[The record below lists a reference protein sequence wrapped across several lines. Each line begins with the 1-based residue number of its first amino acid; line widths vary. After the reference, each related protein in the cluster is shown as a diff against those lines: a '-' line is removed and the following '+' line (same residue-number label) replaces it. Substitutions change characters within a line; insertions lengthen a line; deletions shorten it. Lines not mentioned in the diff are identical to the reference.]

1 MLFNLLLARITIL
14 LCFFLLFLVIYKNFL
29 TNHVVT
35 ENARLQLALIIP
47 TGSPITVVNDAIE
60 MFATDKTTNDLSKYS
75 KEVIY
80 LLRFLLISYLYL
92 ISAIN

>member
-14 LCFFLLFLVIYKNFL
+14 LCFFLFFLVIYKNLL

-60 MFATDKTTNDLSKYS
+60 MLATDKTTNDLSKYS